1 MTSTALSQ
9 PLISRLLPVSQ
20 PALRTLLHITVG
32 VALIALLAQLRLTI
46 GPVPITGQT
55 LGVLLIGASYGITL
69 GSATLATYLL
79 VGGLGLPVFQG
90 AASGWAYMLGGTG
103 GYLLGFLLA
112 AAVVGYLA
120 QRGWDKHFGLTA
132 LAMLIGNVIIYV
144 PGLLWLNQLAP
155 DWATTL
161 QWGLTPFLIGDI
173 VKLVVAAGLLP
184 TAWKL
189 LGR

>member
-112 AAVVGYLA
+112 TAVVGYLA

>member
-1 MTSTALSQ
+1 MTNTALSQ
-9 PLISRLLPVSQ
+9 PLIRRLLPVSQ

-32 VALIALLAQLRLTI
+32 VALITLLAQVRLTI

-55 LGVLLIGASYGITL
+55 LGVLLIGASYGVTL

-79 VGGLGLPVFQG
+79 IGGLGLPVFQG

-112 AAVVGYLA
+112 AAVIGYLA

-161 QWGLTPFLIGDI
+161 QWGLTPFIVGDI